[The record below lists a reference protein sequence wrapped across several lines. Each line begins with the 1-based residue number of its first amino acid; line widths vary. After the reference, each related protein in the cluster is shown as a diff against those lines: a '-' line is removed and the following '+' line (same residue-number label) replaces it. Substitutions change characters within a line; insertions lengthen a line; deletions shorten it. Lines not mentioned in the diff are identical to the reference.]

1 MGNRRTSLGVA
12 CDEQDVGFDVKKA
25 KEASS
30 PDRNKIGLLIRVVP
44 PGRRHRSLG
53 DRGCMSFFYVTIP

>member
-25 KEASS
+25 KEVSS
-30 PDRNKIGLLIRVVP
+30 PDKKK
-44 PGRRHRSLG
+44 
-53 DRGCMSFFYVTIP
+53 